1 MTVQTRNTSVDKALI
16 AKAIEGDQSACTAIV
31 AVYRGA
37 LLVHISSY
45 ISQTEDVEDICQE
58 AFQKCFKN
66 LVNYDPKYAFSTW
79 LYTIAENCAF
89 DFYRK
94 KRLPIVST
102 DTINPEGATYGIITD
117 SPGPEENMINTQEIE
132 NLIRSIQ
139 QLDIKYRKIA
149 ELRFIHE
156 YAIEEIAK
164 ELSLPINTVK
174 TRISRAR
181 KNLIEQWKS

>member
-1 MTVQTRNTSVDKALI
+1 MAAQTKSINIDKALI
-16 AKAIEGDQSACTAIV
+16 AKAIEGEQSAYTAIV
-31 AVYRGA
+31 SAYKSA

-45 ISQTEDVEDICQE
+45 ISRTEDVEDICQE

-66 LVNYDPKYAFSTW
+66 LATYNPKYAFSTW

-94 KRLPIVST
+94 RKLPVVST
-102 DTINPEGATYGIITD
+102 DTINPEEATFGIITD
-117 SPGPEENMINTQEIE
+117 TPSPEESMINSQEIE

-139 QLDIKYRKIA
+139 QLDAKYRRIA

-164 ELSLPINTVK
+164 ELSLPVNTVK
-174 TRISRAR
+174 TRIGRAR